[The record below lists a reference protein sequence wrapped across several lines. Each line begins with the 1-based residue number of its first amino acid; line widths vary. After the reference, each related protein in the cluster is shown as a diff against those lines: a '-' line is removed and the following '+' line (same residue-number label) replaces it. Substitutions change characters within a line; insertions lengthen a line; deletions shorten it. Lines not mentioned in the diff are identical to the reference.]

1 MKKTDVTVIG
11 GGASGLMAAIFAA
24 RGGSRTQILEHMD
37 RVGKK
42 ILSTGNG
49 KCNYTNALQGESYYR
64 GENPAFVMPIFAQFG
79 HKETVE
85 LFAKLGIYPKERTGY
100 FYPKSEQAAAVL
112 EVLRMECEHQ
122 GVEITTSCE
131 LKAISRCKEGYR
143 IETNCGDLISR
154 KLIFATGLLA
164 APKTGSDGSAFPYIR
179 QLGHHFCE
187 IVPALVPLMA
197 KQSFF
202 KALAGVRT
210 EASVHLYIDNSPICS
225 ETGEFH
231 FCEIVPALVP
241 LMAKQSFFKAL
252 AGVRTE
258 ASVHLYIDNSPIC
271 SETGELQLTDYGIS
285 GIPVFQI
292 SRFATKALAKHRKV
306 TAKID
311 FLPALTEKEVSE
323 LLLKRFHTYGADKD
337 CSQALIGLFNKK
349 LIDVLLKE
357 SGIDLHL
364 PAKKLGDREL
374 RRLCETICGLSVEI
388 IGSKPVDAAQVCAGG
403 IPVCEV
409 EQETLESKLAP
420 GVYFAGEVLD
430 IDGICGGYNLQW
442 AWASGAVAG
451 SHAAD
456 AARKAGKEQSH
467 L

>member
-24 RGGSRTQILEHMD
+24 RGGARTQILEHMD

-210 EASVHLYIDNSPICS
+210 EASVHLYIDNS
-225 ETGEFH
+225 
-231 FCEIVPALVP
+231 L
-241 LMAKQSFFKAL
+241 
-252 AGVRTE
+252 
-258 ASVHLYIDNSPIC
+258 IC

-323 LLLKRFHTYGADKD
+323 LLVKRFHTYGADKD

-349 LIDVLLKE
+349 LIDVMLKE

-374 RRLCETICGLSVEI
+374 RRLCETICGLWVEI

-451 SHAAD
+451 GHAAD

>member
-24 RGGSRTQILEHMD
+24 RGGARTQILEHMD

-143 IETNCGDLISR
+143 IETNCGELISR

-179 QLGHHFCE
+179 QLGH
-187 IVPALVPLMA
+187 
-197 KQSFF
+197 
-202 KALAGVRT
+202 
-210 EASVHLYIDNSPICS
+210 
-225 ETGEFH
+225 H

-323 LLLKRFHTYGADKD
+323 LLVKRFHTYGADKD

-357 SGIDLHL
+357 SGIEFTSVR
-364 PAKKLGDREL
+364 KEDR
-374 RRLCETICGLSVEI
+374 R
-388 IGSKPVDAAQVCAGG
+388 
-403 IPVCEV
+403 
-409 EQETLESKLAP
+409 
-420 GVYFAGEVLD
+420 
-430 IDGICGGYNLQW
+430 
-442 AWASGAVAG
+442 
-451 SHAAD
+451 
-456 AARKAGKEQSH
+456 
-467 L
+467 